1 MNDRVFFD
9 TDIICYAFDLKE
21 PAKRE
26 ICEKLVKRV
35 MNGEIAAF
43 VSNQIL
49 GEVFNASV
57 KKLGLSTDKAKIIV
71 QTMIESEKWHKVD
84 YTYNTINNAVEKFE
98 QSRIPFWDL
107 VIIETM
113 KEHGI
118 SEIITENEGHF
129 DRIPG
134 IKVRNPLK

>member
-9 TDIICYAFDLKE
+9 TNIICYAFDLKE

-84 YTYNTINNAVEKFE
+84 YTYNTINNAVEKF
-98 QSRIPFWDL
+98 
-107 VIIETM
+107 
-113 KEHGI
+113 
-118 SEIITENEGHF
+118 
-129 DRIPG
+129 
-134 IKVRNPLK
+134 

>member
-9 TDIICYAFDLKE
+9 TNIICYAFDLKE
-21 PAKRE
+21 PTKRE
-26 ICEKLVKRV
+26 ICEKLVKQV
-35 MNGEIAAF
+35 MKGEIVAA

-49 GEVFNASV
+49 GEIFNASI
-57 KKLGLSTDKAKIIV
+57 KKLGLPVDKAMIIV
-71 QTMIESEKWHKVD
+71 QTIIESEKWDKVN

-98 QSRIPFWDL
+98 ELKIPFWDL

-113 KEHGI
+113 KENGI
-118 SEIITENEGHF
+118 SVIVTENEGDF

-134 IKVRNPLK
+134 IKVRNPFK